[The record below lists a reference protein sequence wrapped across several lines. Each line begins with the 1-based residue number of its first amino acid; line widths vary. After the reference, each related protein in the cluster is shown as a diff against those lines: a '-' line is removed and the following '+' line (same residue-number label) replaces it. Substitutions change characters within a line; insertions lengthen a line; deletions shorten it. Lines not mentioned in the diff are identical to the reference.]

1 MLRRQQ
7 LEGSSFGSYD
17 QHMKPFEEAL
27 AFYAKTGDDLMKDIA
42 AYSTLGGYVFIT
54 PHSLMFGKAVRTDG
68 GNPDEQWGAVAPD
81 AWYVRF
87 AVGKDAVS
95 EFISRIPY
103 PLPKVGWSRIS
114 KDRPVQWFDFKRVQ
128 RRK

>member
-1 MLRRQQ
+1 MR
-7 LEGSSFGSYD
+7 
-17 QHMKPFEEAL
+17 PFEEAL

-42 AYSTLGGYVFIT
+42 AYST
-54 PHSLMFGKAVRTDG
+54 SLMFGKAVRTDG
-68 GNPDEQWGAVAPD
+68 GSPDEQWGAVAPD

-87 AVGKDAVS
+87 AVGVDAVS

-103 PLPKVGWSRIS
+103 PLPKVGWSRVS
-114 KDRPVQWFDFKRVQ
+114 KDRAVQWFDFKRVL

>member
-1 MLRRQQ
+1 
-7 LEGSSFGSYD
+7 
-17 QHMKPFEEAL
+17 MKPFEEAL
-27 AFYAKTGDDLMKDIA
+27 AFYAKTGDDLMKDIS

-68 GNPDEQWGAVAPD
+68 GNPDAQWGAVAPD

-87 AVGKDAVS
+87 AVGVDAVS
-95 EFISRIPY
+95 EFIGRIPY
-103 PLPKVGWSRIS
+103 PLPKVGWSRVS
-114 KDRPVQWFDFKRVQ
+114 KDRAVNWFDFKTVL

>member
-1 MLRRQQ
+1 MRP
-7 LEGSSFGSYD
+7 
-17 QHMKPFEEAL
+17 MEEAL
-27 AFYAKTGDDLMKDIA
+27 EFYEDVGGDLMADIA

-68 GNPDEQWGAVAPD
+68 GSPDGQWNVTAPD

-87 AVGKDAVS
+87 AAGKDAIS

-103 PLPKVGWSRIS
+103 PLPFVGWSRVS
-114 KDRPVQWFDFKRVQ
+114 KDRPVKWFDFKTVL

>member
-1 MLRRQQ
+1 
-7 LEGSSFGSYD
+7 
-17 QHMKPFEEAL
+17 MKPFEEAL

-95 EFISRIPY
+95 EFIGRIPY

-114 KDRPVQWFDFKRVQ
+114 KDRPVKWFDFKRVL

>member
-1 MLRRQQ
+1 M
-7 LEGSSFGSYD
+7 ESGSDGGYY
-17 QHMKPFEEAL
+17 QHVKPFEEAL
-27 AFYAKTGDDLMKDIA
+27 AFYAKTGDDLMKDIS

-68 GNPDEQWGAVAPD
+68 GKPDEQWGAVAPD

-87 AVGKDAVS
+87 AVGTDAVS

-114 KDRPVQWFDFKRVQ
+114 KDRAVNWFDFNTVL

>member
-1 MLRRQQ
+1 M
-7 LEGSSFGSYD
+7 EASSAWGNDF
-17 QHMKPFEEAL
+17 HMKHFEEAL
-27 AFYAKTGDDLMKDIA
+27 QFYENIEGDLMEDIA
-42 AYSTLGGYVFIT
+42 AYSCQGGYVFIT

-68 GNPDEQWGAVAPD
+68 GSPDEQWNVTAPD

-87 AVGKDAVS
+87 ASGENAIG

-103 PLPKVGWSRIS
+103 PLPKVGWSRVS
-114 KDRPVQWFDFKRVQ
+114 KKRPVKWFDFKRVQ

>member
-1 MLRRQQ
+1 
-7 LEGSSFGSYD
+7 
-17 QHMKPFEEAL
+17 MKPFEEAL
-27 AFYAKTGDDLMKDIA
+27 AFYAKTGDDLMKDIS

-87 AVGKDAVS
+87 AVGVDAVS
-95 EFISRIPY
+95 EFIGRIPY
-103 PLPKVGWSRIS
+103 PLPKVGWSRVS
-114 KDRPVQWFDFKRVQ
+114 KDRAVQWFDFKRVL

>member
-1 MLRRQQ
+1 M
-7 LEGSSFGSYD
+7 ESGSAGGYD
-17 QHMKPFEEAL
+17 QHVKPFEEAL
-27 AFYAKTGDDLMKDIA
+27 AFYAKTGGDLMKDIS

-68 GNPDEQWGAVAPD
+68 GKPDEQWGAVAPD

-87 AVGKDAVS
+87 AVGKNAVS

-103 PLPKVGWSRIS
+103 PLPYVGWSRIS
-114 KDRPVQWFDFKRVQ
+114 KDRPVNWFNFNTVQ